1 METIKSRFYSADS
14 KNGRFLMRKVISLI
28 LDYFLTLIVGF
39 AIGMFIC
46 LQYFDSINLVA
57 GERFFA
63 SKETVVLG
71 IFYTLPVMFL
81 LLPFALMLYKIRHK
95 NNPALSFITF
105 AFLSLLNW
113 FIFYPVTIKLQ
124 NVAEKNFYE
133 NAQKTENSNLFKLND
148 LSSGYFR
155 RSNGKLYFFSKKTQQ
170 DSADVILLENFNAPQ
185 DFAKEEKLDVSEKS
199 EFYKNSSPFRDPLVK
214 ETMMDIPYQIIN
226 IFHSIK
232 FQAIRAWNYGIIS
245 WLCFCSLGFALC
257 SLYSLIKFSSWRMI
271 NALSALVFTGFVIW
285 FNDFYF
291 SPMNNGMRNFL
302 QSLFYEGGNLNFFID
317 KGIEFPLMIINL
329 LFGLLFTIAGIVIAI
344 FRNRE

>member
-1 METIKSRFYSADS
+1 
-14 KNGRFLMRKVISLI
+14 MRKVISLI

-46 LQYFDSINLVA
+46 IQYFDSINLVA
-57 GERFFA
+57 GERFFV

-71 IFYTLPVMFL
+71 IFYTLPVLFL
-81 LLPFALMLYKIRHK
+81 LLPFALVLYKTRHK
-95 NNPALSFITF
+95 NNPVLRCATF
-105 AFLSLLNW
+105 AVLSLLNW
-113 FIFYPVTIKLQ
+113 FIFYPITLKLQ
-124 NVAEKNFYE
+124 TVAEKKISE
-133 NAQKTENSNLFKLND
+133 NAEKSAFFKLND
-148 LSSGYFR
+148 LTSGYFR
-155 RSNGKLYFFSKKTQQ
+155 RANGKLYFFNKETESN
-170 DSADVILLENFNAPQ
+170 SAEVILLEDSAAPLA
-185 DFAKEEKLDVSEKS
+185 FAKEEKLDVSEKS